1 MSKLYLDVLVNLDNP
16 LGYSYVPD
24 DLVATDDNRNNFHG
38 YHDPNLKPTVSS
50 TIYIPYIMMKEDACI
65 DGLQITIDSGYRS
78 AEHQRGVFKNKLR
91 KAMLQRLLEVGDM
104 DEETFYKVFDE
115 VYSRVALPG
124 CSEHQT
130 GYAFDIAS
138 FRDGYYHVDST
149 PEERAWLNEN
159 AYKYGFILRYPK
171 GKEDITKFSYEPW
184 HYRYVG
190 KELSKELYNYGNWV
204 TLEEYH
210 EEKKLIRKK

>member
-50 TIYIPYIMMKEDACI
+50 TIYIPYLMMKEDACI

-130 GYAFDIAS
+130 GYAFDIGAYRNNKFYEIFES
-138 FRDGYYHVDST
+138 DDEVYWMIDNS
-149 PEERAWLNEN
+149 
-159 AYKYGFILRYPK
+159 YKYGFILRYPK
-171 GKEDITKFSYEPW
+171 GKERITGFSYEPW

-190 KELSKELYNYGNWV
+190 KDISNIIYNNGDYL

-210 EEKKLIRKK
+210 KTLKK

>member
-1 MSKLYLDVLVNLDNP
+1 MEKLSLDILVNREHP
-16 LGYSYVPD
+16 LSLSYQPD
-24 DLVATDDNRNNFHG
+24 DLVETDDNRNNFHG
-38 YHDPNLKPTVSS
+38 YSDPNLKPTVSS
-50 TIYIPYIMMKEDACI
+50 IIYHPYLTMKEAACI
-65 DGLQITIDSGYRS
+65 DGIQITIDSGYRS
-78 AEHQRGVFKNKLR
+78 SSLQMGVFRRKFKKALKNYLETTSELEEDFFDKIYDKTTLLV
-91 KAMLQRLLEVGDM
+91 AM
-104 DEETFYKVFDE
+104 
-115 VYSRVALPG
+115 PG

-171 GKEDITKFSYEPW
+171 GKEDITGFNFEPW

-190 KELSKELYNYGNWV
+190 EDLSKDLYNNGNWV

-210 EEKKLIRKK
+210 NEMKLTKKL

>member
-1 MSKLYLDVLVNLDNP
+1 MEKLSLDILVNREHPISL
-16 LGYSYVPD
+16 SYKPD
-24 DLVATDDNRNNFHG
+24 DLVETDDNRNNFHG
-38 YHDPNLKPTVSS
+38 YSDPNLKPTVSS
-50 TIYIPYIMMKEDACI
+50 IIYHPYLTMKEAACI
-65 DGLQITIDSGYRS
+65 DGIQITIDSGYRS
-78 AEHQRGVFKNKLR
+78 SSLQMGVLKRKL
-91 KAMLQRLLEVGDM
+91 KESLLKKMLETDNM
-104 DEETFYKVFDE
+104 DDEAIYQVLDEIFYK
-115 VYSRVALPG
+115 VALPG
-124 CSEHQT
+124 CPEHQT

-171 GKEDITKFSYEPW
+171 GKEDITGFNFEPW

-190 KELSKELYNYGNWV
+190 EDLSKDLYNNGNWI

-210 EEKKLIRKK
+210 NDLKLTRKI